1 MVAYIVFLREG
12 PVYNPEEMQVYL
24 RKTTENPPDPRLTPL
39 AVYGAQTPVEGDPPE
54 GVVILQFDSVEDA
67 KDWYY
72 GPEYQDRAPHRL
84 AAADYRTVIV
94 EGFDPAS
101 FAKAASPG

>member
-1 MVAYIVFLREG
+1 MAAYIVFLREG
-12 PVYNPEEMQVYL
+12 PVHNPDEMQVYL

-39 AVYGAQTPVEGDPPE
+39 AVYGAQTPLEGDPPE
-54 GVVILQFDSVEDA
+54 GVVILEFKSVQEA

-84 AAADYRTVIV
+84 AAADYRAVIV
-94 EGFDPAS
+94 EGFDPAA
-101 FAKAASPG
+101 FKLG